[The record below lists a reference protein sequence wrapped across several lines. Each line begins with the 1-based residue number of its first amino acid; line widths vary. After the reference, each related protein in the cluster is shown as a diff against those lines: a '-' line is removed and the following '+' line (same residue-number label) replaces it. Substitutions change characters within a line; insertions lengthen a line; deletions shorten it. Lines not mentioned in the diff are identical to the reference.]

1 MRCWDGGASFFTCK
15 FGTYH
20 LLDNIT
26 LHKSIDS
33 KLVTTDYF
41 SLAAPFVNYW
51 NGDVCEI
58 QDQYLRCQCGRL
70 YRPFKMLENRPFALK
85 GTTKLTQIKEEIN
98 KLDFKNNLV
107 QVQFENLNVRIS
119 SDRELEKNEKTQ
131 LKKILKEYQITFC

>member
-1 MRCWDGGASFFTCK
+1 
-15 FGTYH
+15 
-20 LLDNIT
+20 
-26 LHKSIDS
+26 
-33 KLVTTDYF
+33 
-41 SLAAPFVNYW
+41 
-51 NGDVCEI
+51 
-58 QDQYLRCQCGRL
+58 
-70 YRPFKMLENRPFALK
+70 MLENRPFALK